1 MRSRTPLPQRQQAHW
16 GAFLEAAA
24 LFLAL
29 CVLGRSAALTLA
41 AVVAAPFP
49 AVQTALWWGQRNLQ
63 SETSDPEPEPAA
75 EEQAPPASSAVPEAV
90 QALTGGIED
99 YLVALQPE
107 DARPADAGAVIEK
120 QYPQGSGEKYID
132 CGAGSIKNNTRQT
145 AADLAAEI
153 ENPLPFAI
161 EKDSPDPQVLV
172 MHTHA
177 TEDYRLSAGLW
188 FTPGDGARS
197 TDRSIN
203 MCAVGRVVADTL
215 NAAGIHTLHDETLN
229 DYPSYT
235 GSYAN
240 SRAVVQQYLAQYP
253 SIKVVLDVHRDA
265 IETENGSRMAPVCTV
280 DGRQA
285 AQVMIICG
293 CDNGTTV
300 QLPDWRQNLRVAAAW
315 ERAMEGMYPG
325 FTRPVLFSYRFYNQD
340 LTTGSLLIEI
350 GGHGNN
356 LNEALY
362 AGQLAAKGLAAALL
376 GGVTGALLFLEFP
389 KALAFTAVGILVLT
403 ASTAFRE
410 TKLLE
415 RQWVLPVLSA
425 GMVLAVGG
433 IYVIQSF
440 SPMEEAAP
448 CAGAA
453 ALTGVSAYFFRQLF
467 QRPEER
473 LAPEGLLFLGAA
485 LTLALGDLTILNVS
499 VGRVLLCALLAY
511 TAYDQGPMTGVTA
524 GLGLGLIT
532 DLSAGTSGLFTAA
545 YGVAGLCAAKC
556 RRRSMAALAFFSG
569 AAAAMLTSRE
579 ELAQTLLLETVAGSL
594 LFLAL
599 PRRIFGGKR
608 LLREAAPDIAQRT
621 ALKTHLNRAA
631 EALREL
637 YDSMSR
643 TPPPQEENPAVIFDR
658 AAEKVCRGC
667 ALCELCWQK
676 DYTATFNALNDATPY
691 LLERGKAKA
700 KDFPVHF
707 ADRCIHL
714 SELLQAINGE
724 L

>member
-1 MRSRTPLPQRQQAHW
+1 MQPKRPRINPLILALALAAVLMVWSVMGSGSGSTSGSTMSYSTVVHYFEHNQVTAFTLDRNTSVITLNLKEGDLPLPDVSSTQSTTQATGGLLSGMFSASSEST
-16 GAFLEAAA
+16 GAVQEDDGTVTVRYKLPYAYVFIENVEKYIESYDAANPDAPMTYDYTSLKETIPWMEIIFYLGMLGCTGFL
-24 LFLAL
+24 LFSMM
-29 CVLGRSAALTLA
+29 LGRSAALTLA

-120 QYPQGSGEKYID
+120 QYPQGSGEKYIA

-145 AADLAAEI
+145 AADIAAEI

-161 EKDSPDPQVLV
+161 EPNSPDPQVLV

-188 FTPGDGARS
+188 FAPGDGARS
-197 TDRSIN
+197 TDCSVN

-215 NAAGIHTLHDETLN
+215 NAAGINTLHDETLN

-240 SRAVVQQYLAQYP
+240 SRAVVQQYLARYP

-265 IETENGSRMAPVCTV
+265 IETESGSRYAPVCMV

-300 QLPDWRQNLRVAAAW
+300 QLPGWRQNLRFAAAW
-315 ERAMEGMYPG
+315 ERSMEGMYPG

-376 GGVTGALLFLEFP
+376 GGA
-389 KALAFTAVGILVLT
+389 
-403 ASTAFRE
+403 
-410 TKLLE
+410 
-415 RQWVLPVLSA
+415 
-425 GMVLAVGG
+425 
-433 IYVIQSF
+433 
-440 SPMEEAAP
+440 
-448 CAGAA
+448 
-453 ALTGVSAYFFRQLF
+453 
-467 QRPEER
+467 
-473 LAPEGLLFLGAA
+473 
-485 LTLALGDLTILNVS
+485 
-499 VGRVLLCALLAY
+499 
-511 TAYDQGPMTGVTA
+511 
-524 GLGLGLIT
+524 
-532 DLSAGTSGLFTAA
+532 
-545 YGVAGLCAAKC
+545 
-556 RRRSMAALAFFSG
+556 
-569 AAAAMLTSRE
+569 
-579 ELAQTLLLETVAGSL
+579 
-594 LFLAL
+594 
-599 PRRIFGGKR
+599 
-608 LLREAAPDIAQRT
+608 
-621 ALKTHLNRAA
+621 
-631 EALREL
+631 
-637 YDSMSR
+637 
-643 TPPPQEENPAVIFDR
+643 
-658 AAEKVCRGC
+658 
-667 ALCELCWQK
+667 
-676 DYTATFNALNDATPY
+676 
-691 LLERGKAKA
+691 
-700 KDFPVHF
+700 
-707 ADRCIHL
+707 
-714 SELLQAINGE
+714 
-724 L
+724 